1 MKKKLFILA
10 QRQKLLINRPRK
22 WLNYETRTN
31 GIQYS
36 IKYKICFFAF
46 TDWLATIYTITANL
60 QFLFTV
66 CRANGTGCNNSGGAR
81 GRER

>member
-1 MKKKLFILA
+1 MKKKNDALKTK
-10 QRQKLLINRPRK
+10 KLLINRPRK

-36 IKYKICFFAF
+36 IKYKIYFFAF

-66 CRANGTGCNNSGGAR
+66 CRANGTGRNNSGGAR